1 MPILNS
7 VYRHRV
13 AGHELTDIAAYQA
26 AGGFDA
32 LKQALGDMEPD
43 DLLYVFHRS
52 GLRGRGGAGFPMGR
66 KASFLPKDAK
76 LAKYVVCNAD
86 ESEPGTFKDREI
98 IEMNPFQLI
107 EGVALAGY
115 AIGAE
120 RGYIYIRGEYEYQAR
135 ILQQAILTARE
146 AGFLGQGILRSEF
159 VFDITLYR
167 GAGAYICGEETGLLE
182 SLEGKRGQPRLK
194 PPFPAVAGLYS
205 SPTLI
210 NNVETLSALPPIVT
224 RGADWYAA
232 LGPEKSPG
240 SKIFSVSGHVQR
252 PGNYEVVLG
261 ETTLRELIFE
271 HAGGVRDGQRVKA
284 IWVGGSSV
292 PVLGEQHLDT
302 PLDYESLNAVGTFL
316 GSGGCI
322 VMDDSGSIVR
332 ATLRLASFYR
342 HESCGKCTPCR
353 EGTSWIER
361 ILQRIADG
369 EGRMEDL
376 ELLESIFGRISGK
389 VLCALAEGAVAP
401 ISSALKL
408 FRDDFVAAIEQGGTP
423 RPEPM
428 WPPSPAE
435 AR

>member
-7 VYRHRV
+7 VYRHRE

-26 AGGFDA
+26 AGGFAA

-135 ILQQAILTARE
+135 ILEQAILTARE
-146 AGFLGQGILRSEF
+146 AGFLGSDVVRSNF
-159 VFDITLYR
+159 TFDITLYR

-240 SKIFSVSGHVQR
+240 TKIFSVSGHVLR

-271 HAGGVRDGQRVKA
+271 HAGGVREGQRVKA

-353 EGTSWIER
+353 EGTGWIER
-361 ILQRIADG
+361 ILQRIVDG
-369 EGRMEDL
+369 DGRMEDL

-401 ISSALKL
+401 IASAIKL
-408 FRDDFVAAIEQGGTP
+408 FRADFVAAIEQGGSP

-428 WPPSPAE
+428 WPASPAE

>member
-1 MPILNS
+1 VPILNS
-7 VYRHRV
+7 VYRHRT
-13 AGHELTDIAAYQA
+13 AGHELTDIAAYRD
-26 AGGFDA
+26 AGGFAA
-32 LKQALGDMEPD
+32 LGTALGDMEPD

-98 IEMNPFQLI
+98 IQMNPFQLI

-120 RGYIYIRGEYEYQAR
+120 RGYIYIRGEYEHQAR
-135 ILQQAILTARE
+135 ILQAAIAAARE
-146 AGFLGQGILRSEF
+146 AGFLGSEILRSNF
-159 VFDITLYR
+159 SFDITLYR

-210 NNVETLSALPPIVT
+210 NNVETLSALAPIVT

-240 SKIFSVSGHVQR
+240 SKIFSVSGHVVR
-252 PGNYEVVLG
+252 PGNYEVILG
-261 ETTLRELIFE
+261 ETSLRELIFE
-271 HAGGVRDGQRVKA
+271 HAGGLREGRSIKA

-292 PVLGEQHLDT
+292 PVLGQEHLDT

-353 EGTSWIER
+353 EGTGWMEK
-361 ILQRIADG
+361 ILQRIVDG

-389 VLCALAEGAVAP
+389 VLCALADGAVAP

-408 FRDDFVAAIEQGGTP
+408 FRDDFVAAIEQGGVP

-428 WPPSPAE
+428 WSAE